1 MNWLVI
7 MAMYVPRETESPF
20 LDGVR
25 DWRYGSVEYTVG
37 SVSLIVYVKDSVE
50 ESCVSTVNFLV

>member
-1 MNWLVI
+1 MVI

-37 SVSLIVYVKDSVE
+37 SVSLIVYIKDSAE
-50 ESCVSTVNFLV
+50 ESCVGPVNLLV